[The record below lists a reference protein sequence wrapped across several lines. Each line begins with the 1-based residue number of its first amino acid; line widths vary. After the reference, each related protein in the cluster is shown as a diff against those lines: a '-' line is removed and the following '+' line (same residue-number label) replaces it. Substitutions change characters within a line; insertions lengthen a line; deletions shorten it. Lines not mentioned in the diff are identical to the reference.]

1 MNLVRR
7 ENGPIRTTV
16 VSKKRRVTLPMDIC
30 EAAGLKAND
39 EVEWRFEGG
48 EIRGHKL
55 APPDDS
61 QEAFPPGSLL
71 EYFTPERDKEELAI
85 LSSCVQGPE

>member
-1 MNLVRR
+1 M
-7 ENGPIRTTV
+7 EDGSMSTTV

-30 EAAGLKAND
+30 EAAGLRVND

-55 APPDDS
+55 APPDATK
-61 QEAFPPGSLL
+61 EAFPPGSLL
-71 EYFTPERDKEELAI
+71 EYFTPERGREELAI
-85 LSSCVQGPE
+85 LSGCVQGPE